1 MTTRQKS
8 NVVNS
13 GKNKTRL
20 LTEIDVIT
28 DIKSSKPSIEFAYF
42 NSLFEDAPEAIAI
55 LNNEKQ
61 VVRTNKKFL
70 DLFNLKDRKVN
81 GNNLSAL
88 LIKSDTKNSARQN
101 SKLDTLIKSEI
112 VHSINF
118 PDNKANLIIRVQ
130 TSPII
135 FKNKKVG
142 VYKIFHDIT
151 EQTRASQIL
160 EQTRQTIRNI
170 FDAAP
175 NPIAVISPEGDILD
189 FNFASLELFGY
200 RDKDIDYP
208 MNCFDIVTE
217 KDKQKVHRAFQ
228 TVLKKGYL
236 KRILIHLIKKD
247 GSEFPA
253 EISARIMSK
262 NKAVQANMVVIA
274 TDITER
280 VNYEK
285 KLKEA
290 REKAIESDKL
300 KSAFLANMSHEIR
313 TPMNAIIGFSKLLTA
328 GNISETENE
337 QYIEIIKNTGNILL
351 NIIDDIIDIA
361 KIEAGQI
368 QIHKTDTAV
377 NKILHELHAFF
388 EKERKRHGKS
398 HVKLILSISEPDQNF
413 TIHTDPMRF
422 RQVMSNLLSNAL
434 KFTEEG
440 EIQFGYTIQENKT
453 LRFFVKDTGIGIP
466 EGKTE
471 IIFERFRQIEISEN
485 KKFGGTGLGLAI
497 TKNLL
502 KLLGGRIWVESEK
515 GKGSC
520 FYFTLPLIRVE
531 KQDTHSS
538 AISKEL
544 SNQNFEGKVILIV
557 EDNELNVKLL
567 EKFLEPTKVKIIW
580 ARDGNPSIEICK
592 SDQQVDLILMDIQ
605 MPEMDGYQATKI
617 IKSIKPNVPVI
628 AQTAY
633 AMTGEREKILGAG
646 FDEYLSKPIQ
656 IKELIHLLNKYLM

>member
-1 MTTRQKS
+1 MGTKAEGEKPRLLS
-8 NVVNS
+8 VNKTNI
-13 GKNKTRL
+13 KNK
-20 LTEIDVIT
+20 
-28 DIKSSKPSIEFAYF
+28 SGKPSIELSYF
-42 NSLFEDAPEAIAI
+42 NSLFEDSPDAIVI
-55 LNNEKQ
+55 LNNQKLI
-61 VVRTNKKFL
+61 VRTNSKFN
-70 DLFNLKDRKVN
+70 DLFGLRDNEIIGNKLSELLNKKGKV
-81 GNNLSAL
+81 GYRAV
-88 LIKSDTKNSARQN
+88 
-101 SKLDTLIKSEI
+101 SKLDSLIKSEI
-112 VHSINF
+112 VHDIEF
-118 PDNKANLIIRVQ
+118 IDNRKNLIIKVQ
-130 TSPII
+130 TIPVK
-135 FKNKKVG
+135 FKNKKIG

-151 EQTRASQIL
+151 EQTHSGQII

-170 FDAAP
+170 FEAAP
-175 NPIAVISPEGDILD
+175 DSIGVISPDGDILD
-189 FNFASLELFGY
+189 FNRASLELFGY
-200 RDKDIDYP
+200 KEGDKDYP
-208 MNCFDIVTE
+208 NNCFDLVTE
-217 KDKQKVHRAFQ
+217 KDKPKVHRAFQ
-228 TVLKKGYL
+228 TVLKRGYL
-236 KRILIHLIKKD
+236 KNILLHLIKKD

-253 EISARIMSK
+253 EISARLMSH
-262 NKAVQANMVVIA
+262 NKSEIANLVVIA

-285 KLKEA
+285 KLREA

-368 QIHKTDTAV
+368 QIHKTETAV

-388 EKERKRHGKS
+388 EKERKRHGKN
-398 HVKLILSISEPDQNF
+398 HLKLILSLSEPDQNF
-413 TIHTDPMRF
+413 TILTDPMRF

-440 EIQFGYTIQENKT
+440 EIQFGYTIQDQKT
-453 LRFFVKDTGIGIP
+453 LKFFVKDTGIGIP
-466 EGKTE
+466 DGKTE
-471 IIFERFRQIEISEN
+471 VIFERFRQIELSES

-502 KLLGGRIWVESEK
+502 KLLGGKIWVDSEK

-520 FYFTLPLIRVE
+520 FYFTLPLIRIE
-531 KQDTHSS
+531 KPDAQHTSTVQ
-538 AISKEL
+538 EL
-544 SNQNFEGKVILIV
+544 SNQNFEGKVILLV

-567 EKFLEPTKVKIIW
+567 EKLLEPTRVKIIW

-592 SDQQVDLILMDIQ
+592 SGQQIDLILMDIQ
-605 MPEMDGYQATKI
+605 MPEMDGYQATRI
-617 IKSIKPNVPVI
+617 IKSIIPKVPVI

-633 AMTGEREKILGAG
+633 AMTGEREKILEAG

-656 IKELIHLLNKYLM
+656 IKELIQLLNKYLLK

>member
-1 MTTRQKS
+1 METKAERD
-8 NVVNS
+8 
-13 GKNKTRL
+13 KTRL
-20 LTEIDVIT
+20 LPGNAIT
-28 DIKSSKPSIEFAYF
+28 KNMTVGKSTIELAYL
-42 NSLFEDAPEAIAI
+42 NSLFEDSPQAIAI
-55 LNNEKQ
+55 LNNQKLI
-61 VVRTNKKFL
+61 VRTNNRFI
-70 DLFNLKDRKVN
+70 DLFGLKGKEVI
-81 GNNLSAL
+81 GNKLSEL
-88 LIKSDTKNSARQN
+88 LSTQGKINSRAA
-101 SKLDTLIKSEI
+101 SKLDSLIKSEI
-112 VHSINF
+112 VHTINSQ
-118 PDNKANLIIRVQ
+118 DKWKDLIISTQ
-130 TSPII
+130 TIPIK
-135 FKNKKVG
+135 FKNKKIG

-151 EQTRASQIL
+151 EQTRSGQII

-175 NPIAVISPEGDILD
+175 DPIGVISPEGDILD
-189 FNFASLELFGY
+189 FNLASLELFGY
-200 RDKDIDYP
+200 TEKDNDYP
-208 MNCFDIVTE
+208 KNCFDIVVE
-217 KDKQKVHRAFQ
+217 KDKPKVHRAFQ

-236 KRILIHLIKKD
+236 KKILLQLIKKD

-253 EISARIMSK
+253 EISARLMSHDK
-262 NKAVQANMVVIA
+262 SENANLVVIA

-280 VNYEK
+280 MNYEK
-285 KLKEA
+285 KLREA

-313 TPMNAIIGFSKLLTA
+313 TPMNAIIGFSKLLSA

-368 QIHKTDTAV
+368 QIQKTDTAV

-388 EKERKRHGKS
+388 EKERKRHGKN
-398 HVKLILSISEPDQNF
+398 HLKLILSLNDPDQNF
-413 TIHTDPMRF
+413 TILTDPMRF

-440 EIQFGYTIQENKT
+440 EIQFGYTIQDQKT

-471 IIFERFRQIEISEN
+471 VIFERFRQIEISES

-502 KLLGGRIWVESEK
+502 KLLGGRIWVDSEK
-515 GKGSC
+515 EKGSC
-520 FYFTLPLIRVE
+520 FYFTLPLIRIDKPE
-531 KQDTHSS
+531 SHPTS
-538 AISKEL
+538 ISQEL
-544 SNQNFEGKVILIV
+544 SNQNFEGKVILLV

-567 EKFLEPTKVKIIW
+567 EKILEPTKVKIIW

-592 SDQQVDLILMDIQ
+592 TDQQIDLILMDIQ

-617 IKSIKPNVPVI
+617 IKSFKPKVPVI

-633 AMTGEREKILGAG
+633 AMTGERERILEAG

-656 IKELIHLLNKYLM
+656 IKELIHLLNKYLIK